1 MKTKLIIL
9 FVLTTL
15 SMMAISQIKET
26 VPVQKPQNY
35 TYQWNVKI
43 HFNLPEL
50 NPEAIQIGLLDFDPA
65 ETFMQKFN
73 MNYLTEQ
80 LKKANDEKEKTLKTN
95 VAIKVSWDRLFA
107 GVKGSELY
115 LLTKDVFVLSTV
127 ADNTKPKAKK
137 WLVSKMFYLDNKP
150 YCYIIPLE
158 LENGT
163 KLEYTLNS
171 TNLTSL
177 TDMYHKIKI

>member
-9 FVLTTL
+9 FALTTL
-15 SMMAISQIKET
+15 STMTFAQTKEIAT
-26 VPVQKPQNY
+26 IQKAQNY
-35 TYQWNVKI
+35 TYQWDVKI

-50 NPEAIQIGLLDFDPA
+50 NPEAIQIGLLDFNPA
-65 ETFMQKFN
+65 EKFKQKFN
-73 MNYLTEQ
+73 LAYLTEQ
-80 LKKANDEKEKTLKTN
+80 LKKTSDEKEKTLKTN

-107 GVKGSELY
+107 GVRGSELY

-127 ADNTKPKAKK
+127 ADNTKPKTKM
-137 WLVSKMFYLDNKP
+137 WLVSKMFYLDSKP